1 MPSKKIFLNM
11 IVKNE
16 SKIIERLL
24 SSVKN
29 IISGCI
35 ITDTGSS
42 DNTKEIIIN
51 FCNQCNIYCEIKDA
65 EFINFEHARNISLKY
80 AQESEIPFDYI
91 LLLDADHKLEIY
103 DGFDTELLIMPVYT
117 IKQGTSSFFYSNV
130 RLIQKNINAKYIGC
144 THEYLHHESITMQ
157 LNTLFINDIN
167 DGGCKS
173 DKFERD
179 IKLLIKGIEY
189 EPNNT
194 RYYFYLANSYKD
206 TMHYEKAVSIYEKVL
221 ELNGWSQEKYYSCYK
236 LFECCSQIG
245 NTEKGLYYL
254 TISYMYDDDR
264 CECMYELIKFYCAKK
279 MDAIAMKYYELIK
292 DKYEKNILNTTFQ
305 GKLFVNVS
313 IPFFYLPYYVI
324 IASINMKNYKTAM
337 FMYEII
343 FKKKQ
348 TDINQWWISNLMFN
362 YKFIKDMISDN
373 GFSHLRDLY
382 KTYVKF
388 LSENNY
394 NIREFISDSEL
405 DYELD
410 YELDSELDS
419 SKNNYYNNIVK
430 SSKYKE
436 SKKILFYVGYSL
448 PHYKWNKTI
457 SLTSPMGGSEKAL
470 SYLIDLFPKCYD
482 IYVCG
487 DIVEE
492 HVDNIH
498 FIHSDKLKKI
508 VEENEFHSVI
518 MSRYIE
524 LIVSNKF
531 KCYKLYIWVH
541 DTIIRSLSFINN
553 DAVEIIN
560 NCIDKI
566 DGCICLTKWHKEHIS
581 KMYNSPDL
589 ERKIFIINNGI
600 EVNNFPKSI
609 NKIKNTFIYTS
620 RSERG
625 LKRVLELWE
634 SISKNIT
641 DAHLS
646 ISSYNLFPDPKNNDD
661 IMIEKEIKKYS
672 NITHL
677 GKLNEKELYMLMN
690 RSEYWLYPTDFYETS
705 CITAM
710 EMLKSRVICLY
721 YPVGGLVDTINNH
734 GVQLI
739 KSQEVNQILSL
750 IEDEKYKQKMITEG
764 EKYAD
769 TCSWENRYKQWEE
782 MIFNDLCDD
791 SIINN
796 MKYTIMSTSNKSIKN
811 SASSQDITLVT
822 AFFDIGRSNWSSFT
836 RSTECYINSFIHYY
850 NYDYKMIIFIDDR
863 YIDVVK
869 EKISKMNSTTSEN
882 KTLIPINSTWLD
894 ENIYSWRQID
904 SVKEVMSSEYYKNIC
919 SNRIKNGYPENVY
932 AEYNL
937 INISKIDFICYAINN
952 ILTIGNTDTN
962 FICWSDFGYFSSILN
977 NNTDNFPY
985 TSLDIRYF
993 NTKKINF
1000 CLRNKLNE
1008 NDKDYIYS
1016 LLNAPQT
1023 FTGTF
1028 WGANCKNMK
1037 LFQTLVHDE
1046 VNEMIK
1052 NNIFDDDQHIYLR
1065 CFLKNPSS
1073 FELYLSDNKWP
1084 DGLNY
1089 FEKISDRHEIV
1100 YKYIKNITNG
1110 IFVEIGTDKGEF
1122 ADFILSSNNSC
1133 VLYSI
1138 DPYIKYD
1145 EYNDAINNI
1154 TGDKLY
1160 ESVKMKLT
1168 NKYGNRIKFIR
1179 KFSHD
1184 AIVDVPDNID
1194 FVYIDGNHSYKYVYQ
1209 DIKDWY
1215 SKIKS
1220 NGIIIGDDAVDVDNT
1235 KRDEKNNVYIEW
1247 IPGCYGEYGVIK
1259 AFDDFTKKNTYS
1271 YKKLINNQFILRK

>member
-1 MPSKKIFLNM
+1 L
-11 IVKNE
+11 
-16 SKIIERLL
+16 
-24 SSVKN
+24 
-29 IISGCI
+29 
-35 ITDTGSS
+35 
-42 DNTKEIIIN
+42 
-51 FCNQCNIYCEIKDA
+51 
-65 EFINFEHARNISLKY
+65 
-80 AQESEIPFDYI
+80 
-91 LLLDADHKLEIY
+91 
-103 DGFDTELLIMPVYT
+103 

-130 RLIQKNINAKYIGC
+130 RLIQKNIHAKYVGC
-144 THEYLHHESITMQ
+144 THEYLNHESITTQ

-173 DKFERD
+173 NKYERD
-179 IKLLIKGIEY
+179 IELLIKGIEN

-206 TMHYEKAVSIYEKVL
+206 SMQYEKSISTYEKVL
-221 ELNGWSQEKYYSCYK
+221 ELNGWSQEKYYSCHK

-245 NTEKGLYYL
+245 NIERGLYYL
-254 TISYMYDDDR
+254 TTSYMYDDER
-264 CECMYELIKFYCAKK
+264 SECMYELIKFYCAKK

-292 DKYEKNILNTTFQ
+292 DKYETSILTTTFQ
-305 GKLFVNVS
+305 GKLFVTAS
-313 IPFFYLPYYVI
+313 IPYFYLPYYVI
-324 IASINMKNYKTAM
+324 IVSINMKSYKTAM
-337 FMYEII
+337 LMYEII

-348 TDINQWWISNLMFN
+348 MDINKWWISNVMFN
-362 YKFIKDMISDN
+362 YRFVKDMISDN
-373 GFSHLRDLY
+373 GFSHLRELY
-382 KTYVKF
+382 KSYVNF

-394 NIREFISDSEL
+394 NIREVIPD
-405 DYELD
+405 LD

-419 SKNNYYNNIVK
+419 DSISSKNNYYSNIVK
-430 SSKYKE
+430 SLKYKK

-487 DIVEE
+487 DVVEE
-492 HVDNIH
+492 QVDNIH
-498 FIHSDKLKKI
+498 FIHSDKLKEL
-508 VEENEFHSVI
+508 VEKNEFHSVI

-524 LIVSNKF
+524 LIINHKF
-531 KCYKLYIWVH
+531 KCYNLYIWVH
-541 DTIIRSLSFINN
+541 DRIIRSLSFTNN

-566 DGCICLTKWHKEHIS
+566 DGCICLTNWHKEYIS
-581 KMYNSPDL
+581 KLYSIPEL
-589 ERKIFIINNGI
+589 QPKIFTINNGI
-600 EVNNFPKSI
+600 EINNFPKPDT
-609 NKIKNTFIYTS
+609 KIKNTFIYTS

-634 SISKNIT
+634 SLSKNIT

-646 ISSYNLFPDPKNNDD
+646 ISSYNVFPDPINKDD
-661 IMIEKEIKKYS
+661 IMIEREIKKYS

-677 GKLNEKELYMLMN
+677 GRLNEKELYSLMN
-690 RSEYWLYPTDFYETS
+690 RSEYWLYPSDFYETS

-721 YPVGGLVDTINNH
+721 YPIGGVVDTINNH
-734 GVQLI
+734 GVKLV
-739 KSQEVNQILSL
+739 KDQEVNQILSL
-750 IEDEKYKQKMITEG
+750 IHDDKHKQKMVIEG

-769 TCSWENRYKQWEE
+769 TCSWENRYKQWED
-782 MIFNDLCDD
+782 MLFNDSCDD
-791 SIINN
+791 STGSSL
-796 MKYTIMSTSNKSIKN
+796 KYTIMSSSNKNIKN
-811 SASSQDITLVT
+811 SSSSSSHDITLIT
-822 AFFDIGRSNWSSFT
+822 AFFDIGRGKWSKFT
-836 RSTECYINSFIHYY
+836 RSTECYINSFIEYF
-850 NYDYKMIIFIDDR
+850 NYDYKMIVFIDDR
-863 YIDVVK
+863 YIDEVI
-869 EKISKMNSTTSEN
+869 EKISKMNSTNIAN
-882 KTLIPINSTWLD
+882 KTLIPINYAWLD
-894 ENIYSWRQID
+894 KNIYSWKQME
-904 SVKEVMSSEYYKNIC
+904 SVKRVMSSDYYKNIC
-919 SNRIKNGYPENVY
+919 NSRIKNGYPENIY

-952 ILTIGNTDTN
+952 SLITGNIDTN
-962 FICWSDFGYFSSILN
+962 FICWTDFGYFSSILN
-977 NNTDNFPY
+977 NNIDNFPS
-985 TSLDIRYF
+985 TSLDIKYF

-1008 NDKDYIYS
+1008 NDKDYIHT
-1016 LLNAPQT
+1016 LLNATET

-1028 WGANCKNMK
+1028 WGANSKNMK
-1037 LFQTLVHDE
+1037 IFQTLVHNE

-1073 FELYLSDNKWP
+1073 FDLYLSDNKWP

-1089 FEKISDRHEIV
+1089 FEKISSRHEIV
-1100 YKYIKNITNG
+1100 CKYIKNITNG

-1133 VLYSI
+1133 VLYCV
-1138 DPYIKYD
+1138 DPYTKYD

-1160 ESVKMKLT
+1160 ESVKTKLT
-1168 NKYGNRIKFIR
+1168 YKYGNRIKFIR

-1184 AIVDVPDNID
+1184 AIDDIPNNID
-1194 FVYIDGNHSYKYVYQ
+1194 FVYIDGNHSYNYVYQ

-1220 NGIIIGDDAVDVDNT
+1220 NGIIIGDDAVDDDNT

-1247 IPGCYGEYGVIK
+1247 VPGCYGEYGVIK
-1259 AFDDFTKKNTYS
+1259 AFEDFTTESPYS